1 MKKYEKLMKKC
12 LRLAEKAKG
21 KTSPNPMVGAVI
33 VDEECNII
41 SEGYHKKWGDKHA
54 EVNACNCAD
63 CSCEGKTII
72 VNLEPCSHYGK
83 NPPCADMIIK
93 NKFKRVVVG
102 NIDPNPIVSGNG
114 IKKLEEAGIEVITG
128 VLEEECSRLNE
139 VFLKNH
145 REKLPFITIKTA
157 TTLDGKIA
165 TKTGSSKWVT
175 GEKSRCE
182 VQKLRAEND
191 AIMTGSGTVIKDN
204 PSLTCRIKNS
214 KNPVRIIV
222 DSKLKTDPKSNVYN
236 NDRTRTIILT
246 TSKNTNKYP
255 NNVEIITCKEKN
267 GFIDLKD
274 AMKKLYKE
282 GITSILVEAG
292 AGLNSAII
300 KEKIADKLIQF
311 IAPKIIGDKN
321 AINFVESLETKEI
334 KDSLMLNLFTSK
346 VIGKDIMCE
355 YYFLKENKQ

>member
-1 MKKYEKLMKKC
+1 MKKYEKLMKRC
-12 LRLAEKAKG
+12 LKLAEKAKG
-21 KTSPNPMVGAVI
+21 KTSPNPMVGAII

-54 EVNACNCAD
+54 EVNACNSAD

-93 NKFKRVVVG
+93 NKFKRVIVG
-102 NIDPNPIVSGNG
+102 NIDPNPLVAGNG
-114 IKKLEEAGIEVITG
+114 IKKLEEAGIEVIKG

-145 REKLPFITIKTA
+145 REKLPFVTIKTA

-165 TKTGSSKWVT
+165 TKTGSSKWIT
-175 GEKSRCE
+175 GEKARNE
-182 VQKLRAEND
+182 VQKIRGAND
-191 AIMTGSGTVIKDN
+191 AIMTGSGTIIKDD
-204 PSLTCRIKNS
+204 PSLTCRTKNS
-214 KNPVRIIV
+214 KNPTRIIV
-222 DSKLKTDPKSNVYN
+222 DSKLKTNPKSNVYK
-236 NDRTRTIILT
+236 DDGTRVIILT
-246 TSKNTNKYP
+246 TANKTDKYP
-255 NNVEIITCKEKN
+255 KNVEIFTCKEKN
-267 GFIDLKD
+267 GHVDLKE

-292 AGLNSAII
+292 AGLNSAFI
-300 KEKIADKLIQF
+300 KDKLADKLIQF

-321 AINFVESLETKEI
+321 AINFIESLEAKEI
-334 KDSLMLNLFTSK
+334 KDSIKLNHSQSK
-346 VIGKDIMCE
+346 VIGEDIMCE
-355 YYFLKENKQ
+355 YYFLKEK

>member
-1 MKKYEKLMKKC
+1 MKKYEKLMKRC
-12 LRLAEKAKG
+12 LKLAEKAKG

-54 EVNACNCAD
+54 EVNACNSAD

-72 VNLEPCSHYGK
+72 VNLEPCSHHGK

-93 NKFKRVVVG
+93 NKFKRVIVG
-102 NIDPNPIVSGNG
+102 NVDPNPLVAGKG

-165 TKTGSSKWVT
+165 TKTGSSKWIT
-175 GEKSRCE
+175 GEKARRE
-182 VQKLRAEND
+182 VQKLRSTND

-204 PSLTCRIKNS
+204 PSLTCRLKDGKS
-214 KNPVRIIV
+214 PTRIIV

-236 NDRTRTIILT
+236 DDGTMIIILT
-246 TSKNTNKYP
+246 TVKKTGNYP
-255 NNVEIITCKEKN
+255 AHVEIITCKEKG
-267 GFIDLKD
+267 GFVDLKD
-274 AMKKLYKE
+274 AIKKLYEK

-292 AGLNSAII
+292 AGLNSAFI

-311 IAPKIIGDKN
+311 IAPKILGDEK
-321 AINFVESLETKEI
+321 AVNFVESIDIKEI
-334 KDSLMLNLFTSK
+334 KDSICLNLYKTKS
-346 VIGKDIMCE
+346 IGDDIMCE
-355 YYFLKENKQ
+355 YYFFKEK